1 MKTLILILVLAGVL
15 FSIGCER
22 VANPEYNVES
32 AACISCDRCV
42 EVCPVDAI
50 EYTSDGKA
58 FIDQTKCTQCGK
70 CLLVC
75 PKDAIY

>member
-1 MKTLILILVLAGVL
+1 MKKLIIAVVIIGIILM
-15 FSIGCER
+15 IGCDR
-22 VANPEYNVES
+22 ISDPEYNVDGYS
-32 AACISCDRCV
+32 CVSCDRCV

-58 FIDQTKCTQCGK
+58 FIDQTKCTQCGD